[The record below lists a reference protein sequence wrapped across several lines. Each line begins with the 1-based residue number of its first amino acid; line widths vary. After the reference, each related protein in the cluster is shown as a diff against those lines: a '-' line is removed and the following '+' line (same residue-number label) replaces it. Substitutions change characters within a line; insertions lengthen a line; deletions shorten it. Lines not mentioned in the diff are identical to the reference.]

1 MLSIAAHHTVEVL
14 ELQFSSSKFGQW
26 QSNKYYDECTGMAFL
41 AGFLSV
47 CGKMKT

>member
-47 CGKMKT
+47 CDKMKT